1 TIDLTDVLPDG
12 VDFVPGSESEV
23 ITNGTTITPFS
34 HSGGQL
40 TWSGTLDPG
49 GLDMTASPAP
59 FGYFPL
65 ASLGVSPF
73 PCPSNCDDGAFALN
87 VPSFVYNGQSYSQ
100 VIWSVNGTLEA
111 GLASGVA
118 SSFANQ
124 NLPDPTVPNNVIAP
138 FWTDL
143 NLGAGGNWYVA
154 VLNAGPTQFTV
165 YEWKD
170 VPLFGDL
177 ANRYS
182 FQVWVQN
189 GPSATV
195 GVENE
200 TGTLG
205 SSYWFEG
212 AGTAPAVGTDLK
224 VRTLVGGTATFGFQG
239 QISSC
244 TPGEAIVNRVNVN
257 TASTSDTAIAV
268 TECVDN

>member
-1 TIDLTDVLPDG
+1 
-12 VDFVPGSESEV
+12 
-23 ITNGTTITPFS
+23 
-34 HSGGQL
+34 
-40 TWSGTLDPG
+40 
-49 GLDMTASPAP
+49 MTASPAP

-189 GPSATV
+189 GPSGNIWVTYAQLGNVSGATV

-224 VRTLVGGTATFGFQG
+224 VRTLVGGTAGRSHRQPG
-239 QISSC
+239 QRQHRKYVGYGDC
-244 TPGEAIVNRVNVN
+244 RDRVRRQLG
-257 TASTSDTAIAV
+257 
-268 TECVDN
+268 